1 MTPKQTSASKCID
14 TTDSNTRK
22 TEQRKIYAT
31 RGTFTQFIMNQ
42 RCLHQRNMSFVISSQ
57 SILVIQLCQIDIV
70 IVRRSS
76 RNRYSI
82 FLFCFHLDP
91 TSLKKV

>member
-31 RGTFTQFIMNQ
+31 RGTFTQFIKGQ
-42 RCLHQRNMSFVISSQ
+42 RCINGNMSFVISFQ
-57 SILVIQLCQIDIV
+57 SILVQIDIV

-76 RNRYSI
+76 RNRYNI

-91 TSLKKV
+91 TSFKKV

>member
-31 RGTFTQFIMNQ
+31 RGTFTQFIKDQ
-42 RCLHQRNMSFVISSQ
+42 RCINGNMSFVISFQ

-70 IVRRSS
+70 IVRSS
-76 RNRYSI
+76 RNRYNI

-91 TSLKKV
+91 TSFKKV